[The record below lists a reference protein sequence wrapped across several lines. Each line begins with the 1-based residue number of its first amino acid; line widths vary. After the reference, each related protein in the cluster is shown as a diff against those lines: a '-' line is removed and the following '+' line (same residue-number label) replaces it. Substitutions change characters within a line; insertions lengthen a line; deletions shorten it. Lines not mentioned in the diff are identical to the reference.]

1 MRAPEPEPR
10 RRSRLGL
17 ALAVIVPALLAGG
30 GVLWLGAQVENP
42 ELPTAAMVR
51 SDARP
56 RTLGARASRALR
68 PVVATAGRAGVRGND
83 LEDLAGGVRP
93 AVPDRIAIPAA
104 RVDTVVDAVDTDRA
118 GAIRV
123 PSLGR
128 AGWYEG
134 GPRPGEPGRAVIIG
148 HLDTERGPGLFARIP
163 SLQAGE
169 AIRITDRRGAERR
182 YEVVGSVQVRKDRF
196 PTEEVYGGSGGTA
209 LVLVTCGGP
218 YDEERG
224 YRDNILV
231 YARAA

>member
-1 MRAPEPEPR
+1 MPAAETRP

-17 ALAVIVPALLAGG
+17 ALAVLLPALIAAGA
-30 GVLWLGAQVENP
+30 VLWLGARDDDEP
-42 ELPTAAMVR
+42 SPPATAKR
-51 SDARP
+51 TETP
-56 RTLGARASRALR
+56 RTLGARASRSLR
-68 PVVATAGRAGVRGND
+68 PVVATEGRGGVRDNE

-104 RVDTVVDAVDTDRA
+104 HVDTVVDAVGTGPG

-128 AGWYEG
+128 AGWYDG
-134 GPRPGEPGRAVIIG
+134 GPRPGEPGRTVIIG
-148 HLDTERGPGLFARIP
+148 HLDTKRGPGLFARVP
-163 SLQAGE
+163 SLRTGE
-169 AIRITDRRGAERR
+169 DIRITDRRGRVHDYR
-182 YEVVGSVQVRKDRF
+182 VVGRAQVRKDRF
-196 PTEEVYGGSGGTA
+196 PTQEVYGGSGRSV

-218 YDEERG
+218 YDQETG

>member
-1 MRAPEPEPR
+1 MPAAEDPP

-17 ALAVIVPALLAGG
+17 ALAVLVPALIAAGA
-30 GVLWLGAQVENP
+30 VLWLGTRDRDEAPAPVTAQG
-42 ELPTAAMVR
+42 AQ
-51 SDARP
+51 SP
-56 RTLGARASRALR
+56 RTLGARASRSLR
-68 PVVATAGRAGVRGND
+68 PVVATAGRGGVRGND

-104 RVDTVVDAVDTDRA
+104 RVDTVVDAVGTDRG

-128 AGWYEG
+128 AGWYDG

-148 HLDTERGPGLFARIP
+148 HLDTERGPGLFARVP
-163 SLQAGE
+163 SLRTGE
-169 AIRITDRRGAERR
+169 GIRITDRRGRVHD
-182 YEVVGSVQVRKDRF
+182 YLVVGRAQVRKDRF
-196 PTEEVYGGSGGTA
+196 PTQEVYGGSGRPV

-218 YDEERG
+218 YDRETG

-231 YARAA
+231 YAKAA

>member
-1 MRAPEPEPR
+1 MPAADPAP

-17 ALAVIVPALLAGG
+17 ALAVLLPALIAAGA
-30 GVLWLGAQVENP
+30 VLWLGTRENDEP
-42 ELPTAAMVR
+42 APPATAKR
-51 SDARP
+51 TETP
-56 RTLGARASRALR
+56 RTLGARASRGLR
-68 PVVATAGRAGVRGND
+68 PVVATAGRGGVRGNE

-93 AVPDRIAIPAA
+93 AVPDRIAIPGA
-104 RVDTVVDAVDTDRA
+104 RVDTVVDAVGTGSG

-128 AGWYEG
+128 AGWYQG

-148 HLDTERGPGLFARIP
+148 HLDTKRGPGLFARVP
-163 SLQAGE
+163 SLRTGQD
-169 AIRITDRRGAERR
+169 IQITDRRGRVHDYR
-182 YEVVGSVQVRKDRF
+182 VVGRAQVRKDRF
-196 PTEEVYGGSGGTA
+196 PTEEVYGGSGRTA

-218 YDEERG
+218 YSEGQG

>member
-1 MRAPEPEPR
+1 VPAADEPP

-17 ALAVIVPALLAGG
+17 ALAVAVPALIAAAA
-30 GVLWLGAQVENP
+30 VLWIAAGDDEDAPPAVTTRSAS
-42 ELPTAAMVR
+42 PT
-51 SDARP
+51 

-93 AVPDRIAIPAA
+93 AVPDRIDIPAA
-104 RVDTVVDAVDTDRA
+104 GVDTVVDAVGTGRG

-128 AGWYEG
+128 AGWYDG

-148 HLDTERGPGLFARIP
+148 HLDTKRGPGLFARVP
-163 SLQAGE
+163 RLSNGE
-169 AIRITDRRGAERR
+169 VIRITDRRGRLQR
-182 YEVVGSVQVRKDRF
+182 YRVVGRAQVRKDRF
-196 PTEEVYGGSGGTA
+196 PTQDVYGGSGRSA

-218 YDEERG
+218 YTKAEG

-231 YARAA
+231 YARAV